1 LSTVTK
7 WNNAM
12 REINVIE
19 STAAIKQA
27 AMDANDELSE
37 DMLHAFEHGLVHEE
51 SPAGREVFRLLLLNA
66 RIARQQMIP
75 MCQDC
80 GLAVIFVELGQ
91 EVHLVGGDLN
101 EAIQEGVR
109 QGYEEGYLR
118 KSMCHPLTRK
128 NTGDN
133 TPAVIYTTVVPG
145 DRLKIMVVPKGGG
158 SENMSRVHMLRPAAG
173 LAGIKEKIVETIREA
188 GPNPCPPIIVGL
200 GIGGT
205 FEQAALLAKK
215 ALLREVGSKN
225 PDPEQAA
232 LEEEFLTLVNNIGV
246 GPAGLGGRFTA
257 LAVHLNMMPCHIASL
272 PLAINI
278 QCHASRHKEVIL

>member
-1 LSTVTK
+1 MK
-7 WNNAM
+7 
-12 REINVIE
+12 EINVKDV
-19 STAAIKQA
+19 TAAVKQA
-27 AMDANDELSE
+27 AMEANYYLGE
-37 DMLHAFEHGLVHEE
+37 DMLQAFARGLEEEE
-51 SPAGREVFRLLLLNA
+51 SPAGREVFRLLLENA
-66 RIARQQMIP
+66 RIAREQLIP
-75 MCQDC
+75 ICQDC
-80 GLAVIFVELGQ
+80 GLAVVMVELGQ

-101 EAIQEGVR
+101 EAIQEGIR

-118 KSMCHPLTRK
+118 KSLCHPLTRK

-145 DRLKIMVVPKGGG
+145 DALKLMVVPKGGG

-188 GPNPCPPIIVGL
+188 GANPCPPIVVGL

-215 ALLREVGSKN
+215 ALLREVGTRN
-225 PDPEQAA
+225 PDPELAA
-232 LEEEFLTLVNNIGV
+232 LEEEFLTLINDTGI
-246 GPAGLGGRFTA
+246 GPAGLGGRVTA
-257 LAVHLNMMPCHIASL
+257 LAVHLNLMPCHIASL
-272 PLAINI
+272 PLAINV

>member
-1 LSTVTK
+1 
-7 WNNAM
+7 M
-12 REINVIE
+12 REIDVKEI
-19 STAAIKQA
+19 TAAVTQA
-27 AMDANDELSE
+27 AMDANYELGD
-37 DMLHAFEHGLVHEE
+37 DMLRAFEHGLIKEE
-51 SPAGREVFRLLLLNA
+51 SPAGREVFRLLLENA
-66 RIARQQMIP
+66 RIARRQMVPI
-75 MCQDC
+75 CQDC

-101 EAIQEGVR
+101 EAIQAGVR
-109 QGYEEGYLR
+109 QGYEEGFLR

-133 TPAVIYTTVVPG
+133 TPAVIYTTIVPG
-145 DRLKIMVVPKGGG
+145 DKLKLTVVPKGGG

-188 GPNPCPPIIVGL
+188 GPNPCPPVIVGI

-215 ALLREVGSKN
+215 ALLRELGSKN
-225 PDPEQAA
+225 PDPELAA
-232 LEEEFLTLVNNIGV
+232 LEDEFLTLINNIGI

-257 LAVHLNMMPCHIASL
+257 LAVHLNMMPSHIASL

>member
-1 LSTVTK
+1 
-7 WNNAM
+7 M
-12 REINVIE
+12 REIHVKEI
-19 STAAIKQA
+19 TAAVKQA
-27 AMDANDELSE
+27 AMDANYDLGQ
-37 DMLHAFEHGLVHEE
+37 DMLHAFERGLAAEE
-51 SPAGREVFRLLLLNA
+51 SPAGREVFRLLLENA
-66 RIARQQMIP
+66 RIAREQMIP
-75 MCQDC
+75 ICQDC

-109 QGYEEGYLR
+109 QGYQDGYLR

-145 DRLKIMVVPKGGG
+145 DKLKLMVVPKGGG

-173 LAGIKEKIVETIREA
+173 LAGIKEKIVETMREA
-188 GPNPCPPIIVGL
+188 GANACPPNIVGI

-225 PDPEQAA
+225 PDPELAA
-232 LEEEFLTLVNNIGV
+232 LEEEFLTMVNNIGG

-257 LAVHLNMMPCHIASL
+257 LAVHLNMMPSHIASL
-272 PLAINI
+272 PLAINV